1 MNQIVIIDF
10 NLHLHLTF
18 KYPNFLKEGKFLD
31 NNFYDFKR
39 PSKLRKQ
46 EVHTSWLRAFVSSD
60 KDRRYAETSLYS
72 TKGSIF

>member
-31 NNFYDFKR
+31 NNFYAFKR

-46 EVHTSWLRAFVSSD
+46 EVHTS
-60 KDRRYAETSLYS
+60 
-72 TKGSIF
+72 